1 MKKYL
6 AIAVAALLLVCSL
19 ASCASGADG
28 SIDDYTPEV
37 DYLVQKDK
45 DGNITGTFYF
55 DEGDG
60 ETAILRKYVGKKTAD
75 DHVVVPAKFGDRVVT
90 AIGKEAF
97 YNLAAIV
104 EVELPDTLLEI
115 DDYAFARCT
124 ELTSVTLPS
133 GVVSVGEGAFIG
145 CTALTEVK
153 MSTSLETI
161 GAKAFNECTLLT
173 DFDLPAGLVS
183 IGDGAFTFCRSLT
196 TLVVPASVNK
206 VGELAF
212 TDCTGLESITFISD
226 ATEIGAHAFEHA
238 DGTNL
243 KGKFVIAG
251 LGAESKVMTYVNGL
265 SDSPE
270 TDEVETEPVT
280 EPVTEATTNPA
291 DAE

>member
-19 ASCASGADG
+19 ASCASGSDG
-28 SIDDYTPEV
+28 SIEDYTPEV

-60 ETAILRKYVGKKTAD
+60 ETAILRKYVGKKTSD
-75 DHVVVPAKFGDRVVT
+75 DHVVVPDKFGDRVVT
-90 AIGKEAF
+90 SIGKEAF

-104 EVELPDTLLEI
+104 EVTLPDTLLEI

-124 ELTSVTLPS
+124 ELTSITLPDS
-133 GVVSVGEGAFIG
+133 VVSIGEGAFIE
-145 CTALTEVK
+145 CTALVDVK
-153 MSTSLETI
+153 MSTSLEEI
-161 GAKAFNECTLLT
+161 GDKAFYGCTAMT
-173 DFDLPAGLVS
+173 DFDLSVGLIT
-183 IGDGAFTFCRSLT
+183 IGNGSFTFCKGLT
-196 TLVVPASVNK
+196 NLVIPASVNS
-206 VGELAF
+206 VGELAY

-226 ATEIGAHAFEHA
+226 ATEIGAHAFEHG

-243 KGKFVIAG
+243 KSKFVTTG

-265 SDSPE
+265 SDSVE
-270 TDEVETEPVT
+270 TDEVETDPV
-280 EPVTEATTNPA
+280 